1 MPCRERRVAF
11 DSEAVVV
18 PERRQLKIAQEETE
32 KLRSAG
38 DTYKRELLE
47 QKLSDTEWILATEQ
61 ERLKEAENDKEGQA
75 TTDQRFSC
83 R

>member
-1 MPCRERRVAF
+1 MAG
-11 DSEAVVV
+11 
-18 PERRQLKIAQEETE
+18 PERRQLKVAQEETE

-61 ERLKEAENDKEGQA
+61 ELLKESESDKEGQA
-75 TTDQRFSC
+75 TTAY
-83 R
+83 